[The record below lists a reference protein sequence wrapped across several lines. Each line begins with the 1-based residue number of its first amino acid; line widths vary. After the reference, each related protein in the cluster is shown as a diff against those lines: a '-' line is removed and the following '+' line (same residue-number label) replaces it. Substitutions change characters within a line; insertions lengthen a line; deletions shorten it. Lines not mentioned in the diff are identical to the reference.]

1 MSRIPFITFT
11 LLTIIFGCK
20 KSESTSP
27 TPQVP
32 KYSIR
37 AGDRWV
43 FQRDSAGVK
52 TDTIIVEAKSETTL
66 TINNKSIKFYPL
78 VAVGDTNPTS
88 AYVNASDSILYVNRF
103 IIDNAPVLVF
113 FRLLRANVNAGDS
126 WEDTSAFQPNTFI
139 VIKTRVDSV
148 NVTENVPAGNLN
160 VVKLSQEAYWII
172 NGSPTQPIPFYK
184 WGINDSIIFVKAK
197 FFPINQEFKLINYQR
212 ASQ

>member
-1 MSRIPFITFT
+1 MRKILFITFT

-37 AGDRWV
+37 AGDKWK

-66 TINNKSIKFYPL
+66 TINNKSIKFYPI
-78 VAVGDTNPTS
+78 VAVGDTNP
-88 AYVNASDSILYVNRF
+88 AYVNASDSILYVIR
-103 IIDNAPVLVF
+103 IIINNAPVLVF

-126 WEDTSAFQPNTFI
+126 WEDTTAFQPNTFL

-148 NVTENVPAGNLN
+148 NVTENVPAGNFN
-160 VVKLSQEAYWII
+160 VVKLSQEAYLII
-172 NGSPTQPIPFYK
+172 NGSPTPPSPFYK
-184 WGINDSIIFVKAK
+184 WSINDSVIFVKVK
-197 FFPINQEFKLINYQR
+197 VVPESLEFKLKSYQR